1 MRNQNAVSEPQHET
15 LHKVKGHKHLFQFK
29 SSWWNAAYIVTD
41 VGKEMVSPFWA
52 SAAVARGVATMLQ
65 GP

>member
-1 MRNQNAVSEPQHET
+1 MTLVISSKESGTRLPNKMIGCET
-15 LHKVKGHKHLFQFK
+15 
-29 SSWWNAAYIVTD
+29 AAYRVTD
-41 VGKEMVSPFWA
+41 VGKEMVSPFLA

>member
-1 MRNQNAVSEPQHET
+1 MRNQNAVSEPQHDT
-15 LHKVKGHKHLFQFK
+15 SHKVKGHKQ
-29 SSWWNAAYIVTD
+29 SSWWNAAYIETD